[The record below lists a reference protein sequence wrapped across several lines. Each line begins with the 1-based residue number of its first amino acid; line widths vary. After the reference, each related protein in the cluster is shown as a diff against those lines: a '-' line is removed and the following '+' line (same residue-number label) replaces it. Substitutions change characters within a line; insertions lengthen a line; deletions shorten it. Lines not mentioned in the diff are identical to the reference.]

1 MDFRWLNEKAEALA
15 DFVYPPATY
24 CIACGNF
31 INSRRE
37 YLLCDHCIRHIDWGL
52 VELDIAEQ
60 SRQMGWDIPLDS
72 VRACYGYGLYGR
84 RVVFELKYNGHS
96 YVARVL
102 GRMLADRAAK
112 DPAADDIIACDFV
125 TGVPINEQKVKAR
138 GFNQAEKIA
147 HYFCKETGM
156 RHVSDLLIRQK
167 ATTPQRALSPHERY
181 ANLAGAFCLNEKVTA
196 RTQAIFGKEI
206 GKNPT
211 ENAKEISKNYKNRE
225 NQENQGKDFSDLLNI
240 ENEGFQY
247 PKGEIK
253 KLDIE
258 NRPLE
263 GMKILLIDDIYT
275 TGATASHCARI
286 LRDAG
291 AAEIHMLVAAAGR
304 DESQNQEK
312 I

>member
-1 MDFRWLNEKAEALA
+1 MGVRIMDFRWLNEKAEALA

-31 INSRRE
+31 IDSRRE

-112 DPAADDIIACDFV
+112 DPAAADIIACDFV

-181 ANLAGAFCLNEKVTA
+181 ANLEDAFCLNEKVAA
-196 RTQAIFGKEI
+196 RTQVIFAKQI
-206 GKNPT
+206 GKNRL
-211 ENAKEISKNYKNRE
+211 EDA
-225 NQENQGKDFSDLLNI
+225 
-240 ENEGFQY
+240 
-247 PKGEIK
+247 
-253 KLDIE
+253 
-258 NRPLE
+258 RPLE

-304 DESQNQEK
+304 DESQNQEENFL
-312 I
+312 

>member
-1 MDFRWLNEKAEALA
+1 MNFELIKVKAEAFA

-31 INSRRE
+31 IDSRRE

-52 VELDIAEQ
+52 VELDVAEQ
-60 SRQMGWDIPLDS
+60 SRQMGWEIPLDS

-102 GRMLADRAAK
+102 GRMLADRVAK
-112 DPAADDIIACDFV
+112 DPAAADIIACDFV

-156 RHVSDLLIRQK
+156 RHVSDLLVRQK

-181 ANLAGAFCLNEKVTA
+181 VNLEDAFCLNEKVAA
-196 RTQAIFGKEI
+196 RTQAIFGKQSR
-206 GKNPT
+206 KNQTRNPKAV
-211 ENAKEISKNYKNRE
+211 NKNSSV
-225 NQENQGKDFSDLLNI
+225 QEQKGEDFSDLL
-240 ENEGFQY
+240 
-247 PKGEIK
+247 KIK
-253 KLDIE
+253 

-263 GMKILLIDDIYT
+263 GLKILLIDDIYT

-304 DESQNQEK
+304 DESRDYFDEESEQ

>member
-31 INSRRE
+31 IDSRRE

-52 VELDIAEQ
+52 VELDVAEQ
-60 SRQMGWDIPLDS
+60 SRQMGWEIPLDS

-112 DPAADDIIACDFV
+112 DPAAADIIACDFV

-181 ANLAGAFCLNEKVTA
+181 ANLEDAFCLNAKVAA
-196 RTQAIFGKEI
+196 RTQAIFAKQI
-206 GKNPT
+206 RKNPS
-211 ENAKEISKNYKNRE
+211 EDEKKISKNYKNL
-225 NQENQGKDFSDLLNI
+225 ENQGKDFSDLLNN
-240 ENEGFQY
+240 NEGFQY
-247 PKGEIK
+247 PKSEMG

-304 DESQNQEK
+304 DKSQNQEENFL
-312 I
+312 